1 MPRTKIVDGVE
12 VHLTPEEETARD
24 KEEAQAESD
33 HQEYLKVKYKDDR
46 LKEYP
51 SLQECIHAILDNDLE
66 ALQER
71 RKAVKLKYPKP
82 SE

>member
-1 MPRTKIVDGVE
+1 MPKLKIVDGVE
-12 VHLTPEEETARD
+12 IELTAEEEIARD
-24 KEEAQAESD
+24 AEIAEFKKEQE
-33 HQEYLKVKYKDDR
+33 EYLKIKYKDDR

-66 ALQER
+66 ALQEL

-82 SE
+82 SK